1 MAFVK
6 GFHKLSDVL
15 DTICSYIIVVMLGAM
30 VVITG
35 AQIVCRMAFTA
46 LSWSEE
52 ATRYLLVWSS
62 FLGASCVYKHS
73 GHISIT
79 FVQDMVPAALSK
91 VLKLLVH
98 VVCTILFVV
107 VIIYG
112 MKYFGKQGNQLSAA
126 MRLPMK
132 YIYLCIPVG
141 CGFMLVH
148 AVDAVLGL
156 LFGKAALLFISFIV
170 LLLIG
175 VPVAFAIAAAALLV
189 LLKGDVKLLILVQR
203 MFASTDSFSLIAVPF
218 FIFAGDLL
226 AKGKVSKVLVEFA
239 ESLLGMLKG
248 GLSIVSVLAGMFFAA
263 ISGSGAATT
272 AAVGATLIPELKK
285 RGYREDSAAAL
296 IAAAGTIGVVI
307 PPSVPMVLYAVISE
321 DSVNTL
327 FKNGFIPGILM
338 GVILVAISLYQARK
352 FNYPK
357 GKAFSVGNVLHTFK
371 EAIWGILM
379 PLIILGGI
387 FSGYFTPS
395 EAAAVA
401 VIYAIFVS
409 FFIYRDLDFKGL
421 VEIMKG
427 SAKTSAVIMIIIAC
441 SGPFGWVLANYKIPE
456 AIASG
461 VLGISTNKYVIM
473 FLISLIILLA
483 GVFMETSSAIIILSP
498 VFLPLVKAMGIS
510 TVHFGILFVVGIAIG
525 MITPP
530 VAINLF
536 VASGITGLPIE
547 RISKSVIP
555 YLIGLIIVFFMI
567 VYVPLLIPGLM

>member
-6 GFHKLSDVL
+6 GFHKLSDIL

-46 LSWSEE
+46 LSWSE
-52 ATRYLLVWSS
+52 
-62 FLGASCVYKHS
+62 
-73 GHISIT
+73 
-79 FVQDMVPAALSK
+79 
-91 VLKLLVH
+91 
-98 VVCTILFVV
+98 
-107 VIIYG
+107 
-112 MKYFGKQGNQLSAA
+112 
-126 MRLPMK
+126 
-132 YIYLCIPVG
+132 
-141 CGFMLVH
+141 
-148 AVDAVLGL
+148 
-156 LFGKAALLFISFIV
+156 
-170 LLLIG
+170 
-175 VPVAFAIAAAALLV
+175 
-189 LLKGDVKLLILVQR
+189 
-203 MFASTDSFSLIAVPF
+203 
-218 FIFAGDLL
+218 
-226 AKGKVSKVLVEFA
+226 
-239 ESLLGMLKG
+239 
-248 GLSIVSVLAGMFFAA
+248 
-263 ISGSGAATT
+263 
-272 AAVGATLIPELKK
+272 
-285 RGYREDSAAAL
+285 
-296 IAAAGTIGVVI
+296 
-307 PPSVPMVLYAVISE
+307 
-321 DSVNTL
+321 
-327 FKNGFIPGILM
+327 
-338 GVILVAISLYQARK
+338 
-352 FNYPK
+352 
-357 GKAFSVGNVLHTFK
+357 

>member
-1 MAFVK
+1 M
-6 GFHKLSDVL
+6 
-15 DTICSYIIVVMLGAM
+15 
-30 VVITG
+30 
-35 AQIVCRMAFTA
+35 
-46 LSWSEE
+46 
-52 ATRYLLVWSS
+52 
-62 FLGASCVYKHS
+62 
-73 GHISIT
+73 
-79 FVQDMVPAALSK
+79 
-91 VLKLLVH
+91 
-98 VVCTILFVV
+98 
-107 VIIYG
+107 
-112 MKYFGKQGNQLSAA
+112 
-126 MRLPMK
+126 
-132 YIYLCIPVG
+132 
-141 CGFMLVH
+141 
-148 AVDAVLGL
+148 
-156 LFGKAALLFISFIV
+156 AALLFISFIV

-327 FKNGFIPGILM
+327 FRNGFIPGALM

-357 GKAFSVGNVLHTFK
+357 GKPFSVGNVLRTFK

-483 GVFMETSSAIIILSP
+483 GVFMETSSAIIIDLSP
-498 VFLPLVKAMGIS
+498 YSYCCHVL
-510 TVHFGILFVVGIAIG
+510 
-525 MITPP
+525 
-530 VAINLF
+530 
-536 VASGITGLPIE
+536 
-547 RISKSVIP
+547 
-555 YLIGLIIVFFMI
+555 
-567 VYVPLLIPGLM
+567 